1 MEGCV
6 LVLVFGRL
14 YAYLFPESATA
25 AMNTSLH
32 VALVFVCIA
41 LLVAP
46 EAALAYGGPGS
57 VISGIGA
64 FLAAVAALLA
74 ALFGF
79 IWFPLKR
86 LFQAMRGSEK
96 PGEEVAANQSDE

>member
-1 MEGCV
+1 MAQSVRVV
-6 LVLVFGRL
+6 LALV
-14 YAYLFPESATA
+14 T
-25 AMNTSLH
+25 
-32 VALVFVCIA
+32 VALV
-41 LLVAP
+41 VAAGP
-46 EAALAYGGPGS
+46 EAVHAYGGPGS

-86 LFQAMRGSEK
+86 LYKSWTDEETTTEETPATPPSE
-96 PGEEVAANQSDE
+96 

>member
-1 MEGCV
+1 
-6 LVLVFGRL
+6 
-14 YAYLFPESATA
+14 
-25 AMNTSLH
+25 MNRTLRIVS
-32 VALVFVCIA
+32 A
-41 LLVAP
+41 LLAITVVCSVAP
-46 EAALAYGGPGS
+46 EGARAYGGPGS

-86 LFQAMRGSEK
+86 LYQKMTKDDAPS
-96 PGEEVAANQSDE
+96 EEVAAKPESE